1 MLHTFNPNLKV
12 ISRSKDMSTHWKV
25 LQKKKKSDFLYVSK
39 SDYPSMKG
47 DGTGATI
54 AAKRTSDNLPFLFDT
69 PPVEVTFATVN
80 GDFAPLHTGKF
91 ATANVNDP
99 NARRI
104 LEIRLGSIT
113 DRLKDYL
120 KSKGRSEQG
129 IEKMIADQLAYKD
142 WQEDMIEHIATEAAK
157 MVTGKERTETTRFLK
172 EKKITEGVLHVLYK
186 NSNAKDKIDNLVY
199 SMKQKKI
206 AKKNDYFKISA
217 KSRVLSNKK
226 YPVYPIIKD
235 HRVRDDVINMV
246 PPQEILD
253 QIYVRSEDGNVEYH
267 GFDAGAD
274 GERLDKPII
283 RSGDLVK
290 MVYRPKFY
298 KDSSGIGF
306 TNELREIHL
315 LERPLASSLGKR
327 QAESQLNPEDTHKEL
342 DEYF

>member
-1 MLHTFNPNLKV
+1 
-12 ISRSKDMSTHWKV
+12 
-25 LQKKKKSDFLYVSK
+25 
-39 SDYPSMKG
+39 
-47 DGTGATI
+47 
-54 AAKRTSDNLPFLFDT
+54 
-69 PPVEVTFATVN
+69 
-80 GDFAPLHTGKF
+80 
-91 ATANVNDP
+91 
-99 NARRI
+99 
-104 LEIRLGSIT
+104 
-113 DRLKDYL
+113 
-120 KSKGRSEQG
+120 
-129 IEKMIADQLAYKD
+129 
-142 WQEDMIEHIATEAAK
+142 
-157 MVTGKERTETTRFLK
+157 
-172 EKKITEGVLHVLYK
+172 
-186 NSNAKDKIDNLVY
+186 
-199 SMKQKKI
+199 
-206 AKKNDYFKISA
+206 
-217 KSRVLSNKK
+217 
-226 YPVYPIIKD
+226 
-235 HRVRDDVINMV
+235 MV